1 MVPVDFSV
9 IPHHTT
15 YVLRVNLVGY
25 QADVIRRLTKTSS
38 NRGIDSL
45 DQRHLM
51 SIILFIHENGPSG
64 KIEIY
69 DAVSRNASMP
79 KRLGALMELNILDSD
94 GNLFSL
100 TEIGRDIAIKLSDIE
115 DRLAMDHRP

>member
-1 MVPVDFSV
+1 M
-9 IPHHTT
+9 T
-15 YVLRVNLVGY
+15 YNHPT
-25 QADVIRRLTKTSS
+25 D
-38 NRGIDSL
+38 RGIDSL

-51 SIILFIHENGPSG
+51 SIILFLHENGPSG
-64 KIEIY
+64 KMEIY
-69 DAVSRNASMP
+69 DAVSRNATMP
-79 KRLGALMELNILDSD
+79 KRLRALMELNILDSD